1 MSLLKQTKQCIDVV
15 VDGFTLPQLLDGS
28 LVFKLLEF
36 DFPWKNCTFEA
47 TLTWFSS
54 GLPSGFVWVQLA
66 WLLEKLV
73 LNEQFGII
81 VVAFGYNNP
90 P

>member
-1 MSLLKQTKQCIDVV
+1 M
-15 VDGFTLPQLLDGS
+15 
-28 LVFKLLEF
+28 FKLLEF
-36 DFPWKNCTFEA
+36 DFPSKDYTFEA

-66 WLLEKLV
+66 WFLEKLV
-73 LNEQFGII
+73 LNESFGIA
-81 VVAFGYNNP
+81 VVTFGYNNP

>member
-1 MSLLKQTKQCIDVV
+1 MLKLTKQCTNVV

-36 DFPWKNCTFEA
+36 KFLSKDCTFEA

-54 GLPSGFVWVQLA
+54 GLPSGFVWVQLVG
-66 WLLEKLV
+66 LLEKLV
-73 LNEQFGII
+73 LNEKFGI
-81 VVAFGYNNP
+81 VAITFGYNNP